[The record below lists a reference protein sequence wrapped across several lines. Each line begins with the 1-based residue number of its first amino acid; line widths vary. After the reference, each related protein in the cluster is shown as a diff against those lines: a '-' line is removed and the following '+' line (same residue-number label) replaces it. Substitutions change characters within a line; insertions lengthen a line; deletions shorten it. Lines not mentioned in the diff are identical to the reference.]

1 MGNNLFLN
9 IYYFLKS
16 IVGVNTLLF
25 KKIGN
30 LMLTLIINVIGNF
43 KFNIKVENTLLSFF
57 KKIVNFPL
65 ILVNTVQSLICLRYQ
80 VIPKVYSTA
89 KVTS

>member
-1 MGNNLFLN
+1 
-9 IYYFLKS
+9 
-16 IVGVNTLLF
+16 
-25 KKIGN
+25 
-30 LMLTLIINVIGNF
+30 MLTLIINVIGNF
-43 KFNIKVENTLLSFF
+43 KFNIKVENTSLSFF

-80 VIPKVYSTA
+80 VILKVYSTA

>member
-43 KFNIKVENTLLSFF
+43 KFNIKVENIPLSFF

-65 ILVNTVQSLICLRYQ
+65 ILVNIVQSLICLRYQ
-80 VIPKVYSTA
+80 VILKVYSTA

>member
-25 KKIGN
+25 KKFGN

-43 KFNIKVENTLLSFF
+43 KFNIKVENTSLSFF

>member
-43 KFNIKVENTLLSFF
+43 KFNIKVENTSLSFF

-80 VIPKVYSTA
+80 VILKVYSTA

>member
-43 KFNIKVENTLLSFF
+43 KFNIKVENTSLSFF